1 MRFPFP
7 KNRRSR
13 LILFCLILLSTGVAV
28 WAGGGRS
35 LFASVVK
42 TVTKPKAEAKFVQPQ
57 GGPRAGAGT
66 QVFHVAVYDAGTYP
80 REIRVPVGRIRL
92 MVEDYSSQSGDF
104 QVAPAASNAVE
115 RLTAAAPSAMA
126 LPVGERRG
134 ELTLTL
140 TAGEHRFG
148 RGGQS
153 PESRLRIIAE

>member
-1 MRFPFP
+1 MKTRLFSTRRFRF
-7 KNRRSR
+7 
-13 LILFCLILLSTGVAV
+13 LTVGAIVLVIGVSA
-28 WAGGGRS
+28 WALGGRA
-35 LFASVVK
+35 LFASAVK
-42 TVTKPKAEAKFVQPQ
+42 TVTKPKAEARFIQPQ

-66 QVFHVAVYDAGTYP
+66 QVTHVAVYDAGTYP
-80 REIRVPVGRIRL
+80 REIRVPAGTVRL
-92 MVEDYSSQSGDF
+92 MIEDYSTQGGDF
-104 QVAPAASNAVE
+104 QVAPLASNPVE
-115 RLTAAAPSAMA
+115 RLTAAAPSAMT

>member
-1 MRFPFP
+1 M
-7 KNRRSR
+7 KSVSR
-13 LILFCLILLSTGVAV
+13 
-28 WAGGGRS
+28 
-35 LFASVVK
+35 
-42 TVTKPKAEAKFVQPQ
+42 PKAEARFLQSPPT
-57 GGPRAGAGT
+57 GRPSGGT

-80 REIRVPVGRIRL
+80 REIRVPVGTIRL
-92 MVEDYSSQSGDF
+92 MVEDYSSGGGDF
-104 QVAPAASNAVE
+104 LVAPAASNAVE